1 MATMRKRTLPE
12 VDVLWYATQPL
23 TPTYR
28 AIVHVFADAER
39 DTFTLE
45 LAEPEVH
52 EALRT
57 SPYAAEVDDEAS
69 LRIRLDELHQH
80 GNLGRRQDERATSL
94 EDLDRRRFL
103 WSLTPAGKIAH
114 QAIEDI
120 ESGLGLSGSLQVTML
135 VTIRDSLRAL
145 IEGDLSANDTKAM
158 LDGLFTAQ
166 ERFTGEAQR
175 YIGRITDRHVLGA
188 GGLDEAGFGL
198 RKEAIKLYLSRFV
211 SQLTLLGPEIDE
223 LLRILDGARISA
235 LIDQGATA
243 DDIPPPDETGDPA
256 AEWRARQRTH
266 WQGLLRWYVRAGTR
280 PPTVDRLR
288 AVALDAVTALTRSL
302 SRLNAARTGAPTR
315 AAAFLQAA
323 RWMAEQDTGAAH
335 RLWVA
340 LTGLHPARHL
350 SIPEDDPEVTSRS
363 ASWWDA
369 VPIDVPVTI
378 RRQNRSN
385 STGRPSKARDT
396 HATRQL
402 LRHRRR
408 REREQA
414 RMALA
419 TLLTNGP
426 ARLSHFARLDRHE
439 FDLLLDLLSDAL
451 SARRAGGVRRVVS
464 GASGVQIIL
473 SDPEPESEPA
483 TLQIVDGAFTG
494 PDYLVDIRIAVDDK
508 ARAGGDVV

>member
-1 MATMRKRTLPE
+1 
-12 VDVLWYATQPL
+12 
-23 TPTYR
+23 
-28 AIVHVFADAER
+28 VFADAER

-57 SPYAAEVDDEAS
+57 SPYAAEVDGEAS
-69 LRIRLDELHQH
+69 LRIRLDELYQH

-145 IEGDLSANDTKAM
+145 IEGDLSANDAKAM

-188 GGLDEAGFGL
+188 GGLDEAEFGL

-323 RWMAEQDTGAAH
+323 GWMAEQDTGAAH

-340 LTGLHPARHL
+340 L
-350 SIPEDDPEVTSRS
+350 
-363 ASWWDA
+363 
-369 VPIDVPVTI
+369 IDVPVTI

-414 RMALA
+414 RVALA

-426 ARLSHFARLDRHE
+426 ARLSDFARLDRHE

-451 SARRAGGVRRVVS
+451 SARRAGGVRSVVS

-483 TLQIVDGAFTG
+483 SLQIVDGAFTG

>member
-1 MATMRKRTLPE
+1 MRKRTLPE

-28 AIVHVFADAER
+28 AIVQVFADAER

-45 LAEPEVH
+45 LAEPEVLQ
-52 EALRT
+52 ALRA
-57 SPYAAEVDDEAS
+57 SPYEAEVDGEAS
-69 LRIRLDELHQH
+69 LRVRLDELHQH
-80 GNLGRRQDERATSL
+80 GNLNRRQDERATSL

-103 WSLTPAGKIAH
+103 WSLTPGGKIAH
-114 QAIEDI
+114 QAIEDV

-145 IEGDLSANDTKAM
+145 IEGDLSANDTYAL

-188 GGLDEAGFGL
+188 GGLDEEEFGL

-211 SQLTLLGPEIDE
+211 SQLILLSPEIDE
-223 LLRILDGARISA
+223 LLRTLDGARISA
-235 LIDQGATA
+235 LVDHGATA

-256 AEWRARQRTH
+256 AEWRARQHTH

-323 RWMAEQDTGAAH
+323 RWMAEQDAGAAH

-385 STGRPSKARDT
+385 STGRASKARDT

-414 RMALA
+414 RAALA
-419 TLLTNGP
+419 RLLTNGP
-426 ARLSHFARLDRHE
+426 ARLSGFSRLDRHE

-451 SARRAGGVRRVVS
+451 SARRVGGVRSAFS
-464 GASGVQIIL
+464 GASGVQIVL

-483 TLQIVDGAFTG
+483 KLQIVDGTFTG
-494 PDYLVDIRIAVDDK
+494 PDYLVDIQIAISGNERV
-508 ARAGGDVV
+508 GGGVV